1 MAAMAEGTALCTG
14 PRLARLRVLL
24 SQARAMGVGFPVAW
38 SAARR
43 AVLAELRGLE
53 RDC

>member
-1 MAAMAEGTALCTG
+1 MAEGTALCTD